1 MGEIGLELEKG
12 GTGAGIKAIPKK
24 NAAQ

>member
-1 MGEIGLELEKG
+1 MDEIGLELQK
-12 GTGAGIKAIPKK
+12 GTGAGTKAIPKK